1 MSINGDTHSLT
12 EFDGTE
18 HQAAYVFTPTST
30 PPEDLLQR
38 PKKRR
43 KVRPPTKVS
52 RLNEDAE
59 SFKLAPLLNENES
72 PELSSLRLSLFG
84 KYWMETEAKIKSI
97 LNEANEGTLVEVTS
111 FVENENKDKLPAGF
125 IVTGPNIASQS
136 LLFEQLSTRL
146 SNEVNGPVVTLRS
159 GESSNLKGLLK
170 KLIRDVTHQKSN
182 DEDEDDN
189 FLEQNGRKLLN
200 YDLEIIHGYVKA
212 HGCDRVIVSFQDS
225 EAFDSGLLGEA
236 ISFFSSWQDR
246 IPFVLLFGIATS
258 VDLFQERLSRAA
270 TRSLHGAQFDVEQT
284 NSILETIFLKVI
296 AGPDAPI
303 RLGPGILSSLM
314 ERQNDHVQS
323 VQAFIGALKYAYMCH
338 FYANPL
344 SILMNLKENSELTA
358 LLQPEHLEAIRM
370 LPSFQN
376 YTERLV
382 EQGKLEH
389 AMGLITDDEL
399 LLQEAQT
406 SIQDKDH
413 AVQKV
418 LRVMHALITSSVE
431 TPEKID
437 LYMKASTGS
446 LKNSDLVRSIMDSI
460 KRASLDGFLEIAASL
475 KEATENGSI
484 ELDLGPWS
492 DMEPEFYTEILTIWK
507 KGSSLI
513 NSEAGKSIRSSYNKS
528 IRTAISSQTQ
538 KVQISQ
544 EKSTLT
550 KQDKE
555 YTSLVDRLIQA
566 IQTFVDVDKLQDQ
579 FISEIWLYDLKY
591 PYQDAF
597 TPKPRFAI
605 ERALSSPH
613 EYLSCACCDPTK
625 EGALMSHP
633 PTAILYKLFLEAGNL
648 INIFDLWTA
657 FVANLGPEYD
667 EGEDSERQALMLFY
681 RGLAD
686 LKLLGMIK
694 QSRKKTDHLTK
705 LAWKGL

>member
-1 MSINGDTHSLT
+1 MSINGDTNSLVG
-12 EFDGTE
+12 FDGTE
-18 HQAAYVFTPTST
+18 HRTAYVFTPTSA
-30 PPEDLLQR
+30 PSEDLLQR

-43 KVRPPTKVS
+43 KVGKTPTKALG
-52 RLNEDAE
+52 LNEDAD
-59 SFKLAPLLNENES
+59 SFKLAPLLNEKES
-72 PELSSLRLSLFG
+72 PELSSLRLSLFN
-84 KYWMETEAKIKSI
+84 KYWTETETKIKLI
-97 LNEANEGTLVEVTS
+97 LNEANEDTLVEVTS
-111 FVENENKDKLPAGF
+111 FVENEKSTDKVPAGF
-125 IVTGPNIASQS
+125 IVTGPNIASQG

-159 GESSNLKGLLK
+159 GESSNLKALLK

-182 DEDEDDN
+182 GEDESDN
-189 FLEQNGRKLLN
+189 FLEEDGRKFLN
-200 YDLEIIHGYVKA
+200 YDLEIVHGYVKA
-212 HGCDRVIVSFQDS
+212 HGCGRVVVSFQDS
-225 EAFDSGLLGEA
+225 EAFDSALLGDV
-236 ISFFSSWQDR
+236 ISLFSSWLDR
-246 IPFVLLFGIATS
+246 IPFLLLFGIATS
-258 VDLFQERLSRAA
+258 VDLFQERLSRVA

-284 NSILETIFLKVI
+284 SSILETIFLKVI
-296 AGPDAPI
+296 AASDAPI

-323 VQAFIGALKYAYMCH
+323 VQAFVGALKYGYMCH
-338 FYANPL
+338 FYSNPL
-344 SILMNLKENSELTA
+344 SIFLSLKDNSDLVA
-358 LLQPEHLEAIRM
+358 LLQAEHFEAIRM

-376 YTERLV
+376 YTEHLV
-382 EQGKLEH
+382 EEGDLERS
-389 AMGLITDDEL
+389 MSLITDDEL

-406 SIQDKDH
+406 LIRDKDH

-418 LRVMHALITSSVE
+418 LRLMHVLVTLALE
-431 TPEKID
+431 APEKIN

-446 LKNSDLVRSIMDSI
+446 LKSSDNLRSIVDSI
-460 KRASLDGFLEIAASL
+460 KRASLDDFLEFVTSL
-475 KEATENGSI
+475 KDATENGST
-484 ELDLGPWS
+484 ELNLEQWS
-492 DMEPEFYTEILTIWK
+492 DMEPEFYAEIVSIWEDA
-507 KGSSLI
+507 SSLAD
-513 NSEAGKSIRSSYNKS
+513 SEAGKSIRSSYNKS
-528 IRTAISSQTQ
+528 LRTTVISQ
-538 KVQISQ
+538 KVKISH
-544 EKSTLT
+544 ERSALT

-555 YTSLVDRLIQA
+555 YTALVDRLIRT
-566 IQTFVDVDKLQDQ
+566 IQIFVDVDKLQDQ
-579 FISEIWLYDLKY
+579 FMSEIWLYDLKY

>member
-1 MSINGDTHSLT
+1 MSINGNTNSFT
-12 EFDGTE
+12 VFDGTE
-18 HQAAYVFTPTST
+18 HQVAYIFTPPTSA
-30 PPEDLLQR
+30 PSEDLLQR

-43 KVRPPTKVS
+43 KV
-52 RLNEDAE
+52 
-59 SFKLAPLLNENES
+59 
-72 PELSSLRLSLFG
+72 
-84 KYWMETEAKIKSI
+84 SI

-111 FVENENKDKLPAGF
+111 FVENEKSTGKVPVGF
-125 IVTGPNIASQS
+125 IVTGPNIASQG
-136 LLFEQLSTRL
+136 LLFEQLSARL
-146 SNEVNGPVVTLRS
+146 SNEVNGPVITLRS
-159 GESSNLKGLLK
+159 GESSNLKALLK
-170 KLIRDVTHQKSN
+170 KLIRDVTHQRSSG
-182 DEDEDDN
+182 EDEDDN
-189 FLEQNGRKLLN
+189 FLEQDGRKLLN
-200 YDLEIIHGYVKA
+200 YDLEIVHGYVKV
-212 HGCDRVIVSFQDS
+212 HGCDRVIVAFQDS
-225 EAFDSGLLGEA
+225 EAFDSGLLGEV
-236 ISFFSSWQDR
+236 ISLFGSWLDR
-246 IPFVLLFGIATS
+246 IPFLLLFGIATS
-258 VDLFQERLSRAA
+258 VDLFQKRLSRVA
-270 TRSLHGAQFDVEQT
+270 TRSLHGVQFDVEQT
-284 NSILETIFLKVI
+284 SSILETIFLKVI
-296 AGPDAPI
+296 AGSNAPI
-303 RLGPGILSSLM
+303 RLGRGILSSLM

-344 SILMNLKENSELTA
+344 SIFLSLKNDSSLAA
-358 LLQPEHLEAIRM
+358 LLQPEHFEAIRM
-370 LPSFQN
+370 LSSFQN

-389 AMGLITDDEL
+389 SMELITDDEI

-406 SIQDKDH
+406 SAQDKDQ

-418 LRVMHALITSSVE
+418 LRVMHVIITSAVE
-431 TPEKID
+431 APEKID

-446 LKNSDLVRSIMDSI
+446 LKNSNIVRSILDSI
-460 KRASLDGFLEIAASL
+460 KRANLDDFLKIVVSLMG
-475 KEATENGSI
+475 ATEIGST
-484 ELDLGPWS
+484 ELDLEPWS
-492 DMEPEFYTEILTIWK
+492 DMEPKFYPEIVGIWEDALSLT
-507 KGSSLI
+507 

-528 IRTAISSQTQ
+528 LRTTIISQ

-544 EKSTLT
+544 EKSALT
-550 KQDKE
+550 KQEKE
-555 YTSLVDRLIQA
+555 YTALVDRLIQA
-566 IQTFVDVDKLQDQ
+566 VQDFTDVGKLQDQ
-579 FISEIWLYDLKY
+579 FLSEIWLYDLKY

-667 EGEDSERQALMLFY
+667 EGEDGERQALMLFY